1 MEDALWKKTKNKA
14 KVALIEKV
22 IAVLPNSPL
31 DSLTEAN
38 LGDLYRA
45 FKVPLRWQPFFR
57 VFFQASARG
66 LARELLE
73 FDRDIAHV
81 GLHKAAQKL
90 LKHHA
95 GLVQHQ
101 GLSIPKSG
109 PLLLSI
115 NHPGLSD
122 VLVLLSI
129 LERSDVRLIAAER
142 SLLRALPNLCNHLI
156 FLGDKLQLRLSSIR
170 ESKAHFNRGGCI
182 VLFAKGGIESDPRI
196 DRQAALKS
204 LEGWKESLEVFSSL
218 HPDTRLQ
225 AAIVKGIRHPGTF
238 NHPLLRLQR
247 EEKERD
253 WLAATLQLMLKRYRQ
268 NPVEIYTSGLV
279 NRVEDLIEEAK
290 VIIVR

>member
-1 MEDALWKKTKNKA
+1 
-14 KVALIEKV
+14 
-22 IAVLPNSPL
+22 
-31 DSLTEAN
+31 
-38 LGDLYRA
+38 
-45 FKVPLRWQPFFR
+45 
-57 VFFQASARG
+57 

-73 FDRDIAHV
+73 FDHNISRL
-81 GLHKAAQKL
+81 GLQKAAQKL
-90 LKHHA
+90 LKNHA
-95 GLVQHQ
+95 GLVIHQ
-101 GLSIPKSG
+101 GLAIPKSG

-196 DRQAALKS
+196 DKQAALES
-204 LEGWKESLEVFSSL
+204 LEGWKESLVVFSSL

-225 AAIVKGIRHPGTF
+225 VAIVKGIRHPGTF

-268 NPVEIYTSGLV
+268 NPVEIFTSDLV
-279 NRVEDLIEEAK
+279 SRVEDLIGEARG
-290 VIIVR
+290 IISVR